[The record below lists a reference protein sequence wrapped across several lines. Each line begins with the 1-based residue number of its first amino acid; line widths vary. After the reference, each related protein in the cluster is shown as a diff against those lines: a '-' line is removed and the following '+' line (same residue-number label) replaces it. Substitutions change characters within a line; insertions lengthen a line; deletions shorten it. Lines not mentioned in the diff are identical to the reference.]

1 MSLEDKVARTVGYL
15 KWAMT
20 GCLFCVVAGCGSNFG
35 FPGVYRINVE
45 QGNVVNEEMVEKLRP
60 GLNKRQVRYIMGTPL
75 IEDSFHDDRWDYRY
89 LLRNGNETL
98 AETRLTLWFDGDE
111 LARAEGPDAPDW
123 AVSDASDTE
132 DAGGTETMAVDV
144 SETTEADSTDE
155 TVETVETVE
164 TETDATGT
172 AAGEA
177 DLTDTAET
185 AL

>member
-123 AVSDASDTE
+123 AASDASDTE
-132 DAGGTETMAVDV
+132 DAGGTETMEVDV

-155 TVETVETVE
+155 TDE

-177 DLTDTAET
+177 DLTETAET

>member
-1 MSLEDKVARTVGYL
+1 MSLEDKVARTLGYL
-15 KWAMT
+15 KWAVT
-20 GCLFCVVAGCGSNFG
+20 GCLLFAVAGCGSNFG

-75 IEDSFHDDRWDYRY
+75 IEDSFHADRWDYRY

-123 AVSDASDTE
+123 AVSDASDSEVTE
-132 DAGGTETMAVDV
+132 AMDAGSIDMTEV
-144 SETTEADSTDE
+144 DSTDTVTGE
-155 TVETVETVE
+155 T
-164 TETDATGT
+164 
-172 AAGEA
+172 

>member
-1 MSLEDKVARTVGYL
+1 MGYL
-15 KWAMT
+15 KWMMT
-20 GCLFCVVAGCGSNFG
+20 GCLLCAVAGCGSNFG

-75 IEDSFHDDRWDYRY
+75 IEDSFHADRWDYRY
-89 LLRNGNETL
+89 LLRNGTETL
-98 AETRLTLWFDGDE
+98 METRLTLWFDGDE

-132 DAGGTETMAVDV
+132 DAGVTETTD
-144 SETTEADSTDE
+144 ADSTDE
-155 TVETVETVE
+155 TES
-164 TETDATGT
+164 DATDT